1 MAGPRRRD
9 RQVAVFLVG
18 LLLANFPALAI
29 VDRLTLPGGI
39 PLTPLYLFVVWVA
52 LVVLTKL
59 LVARRRG

>member
-9 RQVAVFLVG
+9 RQVAVFLLG
-18 LLLANFPALAI
+18 LLLANFPALAV
-29 VDRLTLPGGI
+29 VDRITLPGGI

-52 LVVLTKL
+52 LVVLTML